1 MNFLDIPTVNTPN
14 SIETVSGLYVD
25 VANPDPKTILINDV
39 AWATSRLARFAGHTL
54 SEEIWSIA
62 QHAMFVEYLV
72 DLVMSEDGVQLHWSL
87 TEWLMSKGLVG
98 EYRDGK
104 FSKQL
109 TRMHALIHDAPEAYL
124 VDMPTPVKRHPLIQ
138 APYKELEGK
147 MEQAILIAFN
157 LPAASKLEHEIV
169 KWADMLALR
178 IETACLIPSR
188 GRGWG
193 IVMPRM
199 NHVDMYL
206 MPKVKH
212 WKLVCHEFLE
222 RYEQLHLEL
231 NPHMGAGLDTASLM
245 ARAERVSRH

>member
-1 MNFLDIPTVNTPN
+1 MNFLDIPTINTPN
-14 SIETVSGLYVD
+14 SIETVSGLFVD
-25 VANPDPKTILINDV
+25 VANPDPKTILMNDI

-62 QHAMFVEYLV
+62 QHALFVENLV

-87 TEWLMSKGLVG
+87 TEWLMSKGLVD
-98 EYRDGK
+98 EYQDGK
-104 FSKQL
+104 FDQRLVK
-109 TRMHALIHDAPEAYL
+109 MHALIHDAPEAYL

-157 LPAASKLEHEIV
+157 LAPMSKLEHEIV

-178 IETACLIPSR
+178 IETANLIPSR

-193 IVMPRM
+193 ITMPRM
-199 NHVDMYL
+199 NHMDMYL
-206 MPKVKH
+206 MPKVLH
-212 WKLVCHEFLE
+212 WKVVCKAFIE
-222 RYEQLHLEL
+222 RYDELHLEL
-231 NPHMGAGLDTASLM
+231 NPHMGAGLDTGTLIS
-245 ARAERVSRH
+245 RAERVLRH